1 MRNQRT
7 TKEVVA
13 ITFFWSVLLTMGLFA
28 LIGGT
33 DDGRHAADQA
43 ADVPPMQAQAQERSA
58 QIAEYQRILQTDPQ
72 NLDALIALGDLYFEA
87 HQYKEAMS
95 VFLQAEK
102 VAPDNVHVNNDLGL
116 LALNMRR
123 YDVAIA
129 RFKRALQANPSG
141 VDSLYYLGVAYRH
154 KGDLETAK
162 KTFEQV
168 LAANPAPRLAQKAT
182 EELAALEQAAAAGKG
197 QP

>member
-1 MRNQRT
+1 MHNQRT

-43 ADVPPMQAQAQERSA
+43 ADTPPVQAQAQERSA

-116 LALNMRR
+116 LALNTRR
-123 YDVAIA
+123 YDAAIA

-154 KGDLETAK
+154 KGDLEMAK

-168 LAANPAPRLAQKAT
+168 LAANPPPRLAQKAT